1 MGRVGMV
8 GVGFVPVEESWA
20 AKQKCPGNDPEKSK
34 TPWVTIAL
42 KKSLGHICTMSYVL
56 HTNGTHVASGTMTWL
71 LSPVGRCD
79 DDDSFCRYHLAN
91 SGYGR
96 VHLFINCSSFVHCT
110 PRRQPQPQ
118 AKERLSD
125 LSEIMRIFGR
135 CGGRRRISSVGTIIS
150 LSIAMWGALRI
161 ATAVAFPR
169 TVGTTS
175 FTRHFPLHTTES
187 RTSSSTSSTTTSAV
201 ILFMG
206 TRDGKQRRPKKSESS
221 SSSRPSTTSST
232 PSSTTTSSSS
242 TASTPV
248 TPPQRVSNGI
258 NIPIRHQIRYGRLNK
273 ALREQQQQQ
282 QQSSG
287 GGFKSSSS
295 SSSSPSSTKTVRT
308 KYRRKWNEEERDE
321 AAQARRRKGQDPNW
335 ELVWNNQTSLVAA
348 PLVIV
353 DGYNIIYHWSRL
365 KKHMIKGDVRICWKR
380 WEVMTIA
387 HHLVPSRDNSH
398 LCMWG

>member
-1 MGRVGMV
+1 
-8 GVGFVPVEESWA
+8 
-20 AKQKCPGNDPEKSK
+20 
-34 TPWVTIAL
+34 
-42 KKSLGHICTMSYVL
+42 
-56 HTNGTHVASGTMTWL
+56 
-71 LSPVGRCD
+71 
-79 DDDSFCRYHLAN
+79 
-91 SGYGR
+91 
-96 VHLFINCSSFVHCT
+96 
-110 PRRQPQPQ
+110 
-118 AKERLSD
+118 
-125 LSEIMRIFGR
+125 MRIFGR
-135 CGGRRRISSVGTIIS
+135 CGGRRRISTVGTIIS

-161 ATAVAFPR
+161 ATAFAFPR

-175 FTRHFPLHTTES
+175 FTRHCPLHTLES
-187 RTSSSTSSTTTSAV
+187 LTTSTTSSTTTSAV

-221 SSSRPSTTSST
+221 SSSSRPSTTSSST
-232 PSSTTTSSSS
+232 PSSTTTSSS
-242 TASTPV
+242 TASSTPV
-248 TPPQRVSNGI
+248 TPQRVSNGI

-282 QQSSG
+282 QQSTSG

-335 ELVWNNQTSLVAA
+335 ELVWNNQTSLLAA

-365 KKHMIKGDVRICWKR
+365 KKHMIKGDVRIR
-380 WEVMTIA
+380 MQETFGEVMNIA

-398 LCMWG
+398 LCVWG